1 MKFAIRRSTAAFTL
15 VEMMMAVGASSIMLA
30 ALATT
35 GVALQRSFAAVEGYS
50 TSEADQLRV
59 SDYIALDVR
68 RARTVSVDNTGTLTL
83 TIPDYYNAHNDD
95 PTWTNS
101 TPVGLI
107 PDGYGGFTYGT
118 NGAAAGTLTV
128 KYYQQGA
135 NFIREV
141 AGAPTIIANNVS
153 SFNVTPL
160 DLTSSVSCRITFA
173 PRFRYS
179 AGTDAI
185 NATTVY
191 SNTFLRNA
199 AARQ

>member
-1 MKFAIRRSTAAFTL
+1 MKLRIRKSTAAFTL
-15 VEMMMAVGASSIMLA
+15 AEMMMAVASSSIMLA
-30 ALATT
+30 ALTTT
-35 GVALQRSFAAVEGYS
+35 GVALQRSFAAVQGYS

-59 SDYIALDVR
+59 SDYLALDVR
-68 RARTVSVDNTGTLTL
+68 RARTVSVDNSGTLTI

-101 TPVGLI
+101 TPVGLVS
-107 PDGYGGFTYGT
+107 DGYGGFTYGT
-118 NGAAAGTLTV
+118 NGTVAGTITV

-141 AGAPTIIANNVS
+141 AGAPTIIATNVS
-153 SFNVTPL
+153 SFTVTPQ
-160 DLTSSVSCRITFA
+160 DLSSSVSCRITFA
-173 PRFRYS
+173 PQFRYS

-185 NATTVY
+185 NATTVF